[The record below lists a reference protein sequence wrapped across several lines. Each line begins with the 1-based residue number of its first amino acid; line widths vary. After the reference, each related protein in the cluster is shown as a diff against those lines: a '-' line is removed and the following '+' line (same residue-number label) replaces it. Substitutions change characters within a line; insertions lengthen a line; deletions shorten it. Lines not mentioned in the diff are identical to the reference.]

1 MLVIDGHLDLAMNAL
16 NWNRDL
22 KKSVSEIRRAESGMK
37 GKGRG
42 MNTVSLPEMK
52 RGEVCA
58 CLATLIARVRRGK
71 VDGYASKEI
80 AYAAAHG
87 QFAYYRILETQGL
100 IRMIRSNMDLK
111 VHVEGWLKSP
121 EQNPIGV
128 ILSME
133 GADPILDPDHLEY
146 WWNIGLRVLSLTH
159 YGENDYAHG
168 TGSQGGLKPLGR
180 KLLEAMYSLGMVLDV
195 THLSEESFWDALE
208 AFQGHIIASHSNC
221 RALVPGDRQLS
232 DEQIKALIE
241 RDAVIG
247 VALDAWMLYPG
258 WIKGVTS
265 NEVVSLEA
273 VADQIEHIVDLAGDT
288 RHVAIGSDL
297 DGGFGKEQCPHDLD
311 TIADLQKI
319 PSILKKRGYSD
330 QDIRNVMY
338 ENWLR
343 KFGEAL
349 PTKK

>member
-1 MLVIDGHLDLAMNAL
+1 MLLIDGHLDLAMNAL

-22 KKSVSEIRRAESGMK
+22 KKSVSEIRKSEAGMK
-37 GKGRG
+37 GKGRE
-42 MNTVSLPEMK
+42 MNTVSLPEMRK
-52 RGEVCA
+52 GEVCT

-71 VDGYASKEI
+71 VSGYASKEI

-87 QFAYYRILETQGL
+87 QFAYYKILETQGL
-100 IRMIRSNMDLK
+100 IRMIRSGTDLAL
-111 VHVEGWLKSP
+111 HIEGWVKSP
-121 EQNPIGV
+121 EQTPIGI

-133 GADPILDPDHLEY
+133 GADPILGPSQLEY
-146 WWNIGLRVLSLTH
+146 WWDIGLRVLSLTH

-168 TGSQGGLKPLGR
+168 TGSRGGLKPLGR
-180 KLLEAMYSLGMVLDV
+180 ELLEAMASLGMVLDV
-195 THLSEESFWDALE
+195 THLAEESFWDVLKVFE
-208 AFQGHIIASHSNC
+208 GHIIASHNNC
-221 RALVPGDRQLS
+221 RALVPGDRQFS
-232 DEQIKALIE
+232 DEQLKALID

-258 WIKGVTS
+258 WVKGVTS

-273 VADQIEHIVDLAGDT
+273 VVDQIEHVVDLAGDT

-297 DGGFGKEQCPHDLD
+297 DGGFGKEQCPRDLD

-319 PSILKKRGYSD
+319 PSILEKRGYSD

-343 KFGEAL
+343 KLDEAL
-349 PTKK
+349 PTKE

>member
-1 MLVIDGHLDLAMNAL
+1 MIDGHLDLAMNAL
-16 NWNRDL
+16 DWNRDL
-22 KKSVSEIRRAESGMK
+22 KKNVSEIRRAESGMK

-42 MNTVSLPEMK
+42 MNTVSLPELR
-52 RGEVCA
+52 RGEVCV

-71 VDGYASKEI
+71 VSGYASKEI

-87 QFAYYRILETQGL
+87 QLAYYKILETQGL
-100 IRMIRSNMDLK
+100 IHMIKSGADLEL
-111 VHVEGWLKSP
+111 HVEGWLKSP
-121 EQNPIGV
+121 EQNPIGI

-133 GADPILDPDHLEY
+133 GADPILSPSQLEY
-146 WWNIGLRVLSLTH
+146 WWNMGLRVLSLTH
-159 YGENDYAHG
+159 YGENDYAYG
-168 TGSQGGLKPLGR
+168 TGSRGGLKPLGR
-180 KLLEAMYSLGMVLDV
+180 ELLDAMSSLDMVLDV
-195 THLSEESFWDALE
+195 THLSDESFWDALE
-208 AFQGHIIASHSNC
+208 AFEGDVIASHSNC

-232 DEQIKALIE
+232 DEQIRALIE
-241 RDAVIG
+241 RNAVIG

-273 VADQIEHIVDLAGDT
+273 VVDQIEHIVDLAGDT

-319 PSILKKRGYSD
+319 SLILRNRGYGD
-330 QDIRNVMY
+330 QDVRNIMY

-343 KFGEAL
+343 KLKAAL
-349 PTKK
+349 PAKG